1 MRICVLMSTYNGE
14 KYLREQLDSIL
25 WQEGVALDILIRDDG
40 STDKTVE
47 ILEEYSKKYS
57 NIIYYV
63 GKNLKSAWSFMELL
77 YLCKKYDFYA
87 FADQDDVWKK
97 EKLKEGIEKLE
108 GNIHLYGG
116 KKIIVDRDLNILSQE
131 DDVPKKLTLGS
142 VMTECKISGCTMI
155 FDDYLREK
163 ILEYKPQNISMH
175 DSWVLKVAKC
185 IGEIYYDNNTY
196 IYYRQHDN
204 NVVGARKS
212 FFIRVI
218 RYLRNF
224 KVNRKKNLLKEMGK
238 EIYDGYGKYLK
249 EEERKMLYHLANL
262 DIKYSYRIKIV
273 KKDFL
278 FKDSRIERFILKL
291 FILLKII

>member
-14 KYLREQLDSIL
+14 KYLKEQLDSIL

-77 YLCKKYDFYA
+77 YSCGKYDFYA

-97 EKLKEGIEKLE
+97 EKLRKGIEKLK

-116 KKIIVDRDLNILSQE
+116 KKIIVDSNLNILAQE
-131 DDVPKKLTLGS
+131 DDIPNKLTLGS
-142 VMTECKISGCTMI
+142 VVTRCKISGCTMI
-155 FDDYLREK
+155 FDNYLREK

-185 IGEIYYDNNTY
+185 IGDIYYDKNAY
-196 IYYRQHDN
+196 ILYRQHAN
-204 NVVGARKS
+204 NVVGAKKNFFSRIRISLRRLVRGKKDFLLPQMAKELYNGYSEYLNSKERKALYYLANIDKS
-212 FFIRVI
+212 F
-218 RYLRNF
+218 
-224 KVNRKKNLLKEMGK
+224 K
-238 EIYDGYGKYLK
+238 
-249 EEERKMLYHLANL
+249 
-262 DIKYSYRIKIV
+262 YRIKIV
-273 KKDFL
+273 FQNFIYKDNQVVTL
-278 FKDSRIERFILKL
+278 LLKL
-291 FILLKII
+291 LILFNFY